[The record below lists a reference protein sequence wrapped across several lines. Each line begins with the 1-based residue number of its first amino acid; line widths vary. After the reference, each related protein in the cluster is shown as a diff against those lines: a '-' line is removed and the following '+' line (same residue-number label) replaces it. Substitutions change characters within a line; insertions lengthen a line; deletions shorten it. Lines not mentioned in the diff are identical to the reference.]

1 MKKYDISSSIVLL
14 VLGILLLVVP
24 LGIVTTLIR
33 LFGLVILILGV
44 LSILSEVK
52 AKRSSTDLVNGILIG
67 ILGLIFLSNP
77 NTIASIIPFIL
88 GIWISIKSLIKLK
101 FINSFRGIGS
111 EHVKPLV
118 INIITLILGLILVFN
133 PFKGAKA
140 LIRIVGGFMAFYGLL
155 DVLDYISTR
164 PKKVKVI
171 K

>member
-1 MKKYDISSSIVLL
+1 MRKYDISSSIVLL

-33 LFGLVILILGV
+33 LFGLIILILGM
-44 LSILSEVK
+44 LSVLSEVK
-52 AKRSSTDLVNGILIG
+52 AKRSSAELVNGILIG
-67 ILGLIFLSNP
+67 ILGLIFLLNP

-88 GIWISIKSLIKLK
+88 GIWISIKSLIRLR
-101 FINSFRGIGS
+101 FISSFRGIGN
-111 EHVKPLV
+111 EHIKPLI

-133 PFKGAKA
+133 PFRGVKA
-140 LIRIVGGFMAFYGLL
+140 LIRIVGGFMSFYGIL
-155 DVLDYISTR
+155 DILDYMSTK

>member
-24 LGIVTTLIR
+24 LGIVTILIR
-33 LFGLVILILGV
+33 LCGLVILILGV
-44 LSILSEVK
+44 LSVLSEVK

-67 ILGLIFLSNP
+67 ILGLIFLLNP
-77 NTIASIIPFIL
+77 NTIASIVPLIL
-88 GIWISIKSLIKLK
+88 GIWISIKSLIRLK

-140 LIRIVGGFMAFYGLL
+140 LIRIVGGFMALYGVF
-155 DVLDYISTR
+155 DILDYMSTK